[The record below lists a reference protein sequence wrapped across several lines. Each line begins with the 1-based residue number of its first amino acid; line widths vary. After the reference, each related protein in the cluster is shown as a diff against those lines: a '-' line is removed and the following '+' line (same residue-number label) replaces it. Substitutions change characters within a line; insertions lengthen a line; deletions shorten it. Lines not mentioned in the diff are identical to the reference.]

1 MDSIRNNDGSR
12 HRRKRHTDGASEYKR
27 RNLSAIERRKKMARI
42 TYLLLCI
49 MAAVLF
55 LAVVVLYFFDK

>member
-27 RNLSAIERRKKMARI
+27 RNLSAIERRKKNG
-42 TYLLLCI
+42 TYHLS
-49 MAAVLF
+49 AVMYNGSIVIFGSCRPLF
-55 LAVVVLYFFDK
+55 L